1 MNTVL
6 DDNKKLCLMSGE
18 IIQMTSV
25 MNLIFEVQDLAV
37 ASPATVSRCGMVY
50 VEPSSIGFWPL
61 ITSWEQK
68 LVDNYLGIQEAFPM
82 IKAMLKWLVDPCVDF
97 IRKHCKELIATS
109 PINLVNSFLNMFE
122 SQLDEF
128 KAAPVKARRPSLIDA
143 EQDLI
148 IVPTGDDLDVW
159 IQCLFC
165 MSLVWSV
172 GATVDQDG
180 RVRFNEFLRRLL
192 DKEDDL
198 GFELSAGLMV
208 EKPDFK
214 LSLPYPDTG
223 SVYDYAFWKVE
234 MAWKE
239 WIMTVN
245 NRPPPPDIGYN
256 DIIVPTVDT
265 ARYSY
270 LFDLLV
276 LHKKHVL
283 FGGPTGTGLHFLKAL
298 SGHLSLCFLST
309 ISFTCEGDGPDADVQ
324 PQAICSH
331 FSTNNSAAISEPVR
345 HSLTPELA
353 FN

>member
-50 VEPSSIGFWPL
+50 VEPSAIGFWPL
-61 ITSWEQK
+61 ITSWEMK
-68 LVDNYLGIQEAFPM
+68 LKDNYLGIAEVLPV
-82 IKAMLKWLVDPCVDF
+82 IRAMLKWLVDPCVDF

-109 PINLVNSFLNMFE
+109 SINMVNSFLNMFE

-128 KAAPVKARRPSLIDA
+128 KAASVEKSRRGSLS
-143 EQDLI
+143 EPESEPMQ
-148 IVPTGDDLDVW
+148 VPKGDDLSIW

-165 MSLVWSV
+165 MSLVWSI

-180 RVRFNEFLRRLL
+180 RVRFNEFIRRLL

-198 GFELSAGLMV
+198 GYELSVGLVV
-208 EKPDFK
+208 ERPNFK
-214 LSLPYPDTG
+214 LSLPYPDSG
-223 SVYDYAFWKVE
+223 SVYDYAFWKAE
-234 MAWKE
+234 IGWKE

-245 NRPPPPDIGYN
+245 TMLPPADIEYN
-256 DIIVPTVDT
+256 DIIIPTVDT

-270 LFDLLV
+270 LFVLLV
-276 LHKKHVL
+276 VHKKHVL
-283 FGGPTGTGLHFLKAL
+283 FGGPTGTGVNLLQTF
-298 SGHLSLCFLST
+298 GGDLSLKEYLQHLFIT
-309 ISFTCEGDGPDADVQ
+309 ISF
-324 PQAICSH
+324 
-331 FSTNNSAAISEPVR
+331 
-345 HSLTPELA
+345 
-353 FN
+353 